1 MQIYHS
7 VFMIEGLEPMPTVHS
22 IPKLRRKTHR
32 RLELRAGDE
41 DEAEDKTEA

>member
-7 VFMIEGLEPMPTVHS
+7 VFTIAGPKPPPVVHS
-22 IPKLRRKTHR
+22 VPELRRKTHR